1 MNIKRVGNVILTV
14 KDMGKSVEFY
24 NKILGMPIKRERD
37 NWIDLGQTGAL
48 LSLRPISTSKSNVN
62 TSTDNGILIG
72 FVVGDVS
79 SVIDELKLKN
89 VKILWASTREAY
101 NYLQAKDC
109 GCSIITMPS
118 TIIEK
123 ISKFGKTYQ
132 ELTIDTVKKFL
143 KENNIKLDFKESK
156 YATGRRKKSIAK
168 VWLKKGSGNI
178 HVNGKK
184 MVDYMDWNN
193 VHYRICIF

>member
-89 VKILWASTREAY
+89 VKIHRDIQDKSSGKNA
-101 NYLQAKDC
+101 
-109 GCSIITMPS
+109 IILDPDGYMISLFEPS
-118 TIIEK
+118 FSAEKTI
-123 ISKFGKTYQ
+123 Q
-132 ELTIDTVKKFL
+132 
-143 KENNIKLDFKESK
+143 
-156 YATGRRKKSIAK
+156 
-168 VWLKKGSGNI
+168 SGGYI
-178 HVNGKK
+178 G
-184 MVDYMDWNN
+184 
-193 VHYRICIF
+193 FTPA